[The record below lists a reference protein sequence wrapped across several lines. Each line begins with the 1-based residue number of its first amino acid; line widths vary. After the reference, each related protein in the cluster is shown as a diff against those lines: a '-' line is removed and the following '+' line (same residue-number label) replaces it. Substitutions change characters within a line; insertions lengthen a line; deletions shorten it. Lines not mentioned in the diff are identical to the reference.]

1 MSETRKERKLNIF
14 DVINQVNSKNY
25 NYFDSLTEDEQKAV
39 VPLVLQRWLTGTT
52 DARQIYFL
60 NELANQFI
68 FSLHQHKKL
77 LWNLI
82 VISSSGKQRRYKWNK
97 SQSKKNTST
106 PIIVDV
112 IKRTYGYNTADAVE
126 VAPLISN
133 DDLIMMGEDLGLQED
148 ELTKLKKELKGRY
161 D

>member
-52 DARQIYFL
+52 DAKQIYFL

-68 FSLHQHKKL
+68 FSLYQHKKL

-112 IKRTYGYNTADAVE
+112 IKRTCGYNTADAVE